1 MSLFFQHNLVLVLI
15 LFNSESFLFVHI
27 CQHQTD
33 VGGQQ
38 VIHLVAK
45 RRLAEQLGA
54 PDQVADGHVEVSVAT
69 GPVGDAGEWMSYQD
83 VLQK

>member
-1 MSLFFQHNLVLVLI
+1 M
-15 LFNSESFLFVHI
+15 FVHI

-38 VIHLVAK
+38 VIHLVSQ

-83 VLQK
+83 VLQKEKNVRGSYQAQVIRAVVLEE

>member
-1 MSLFFQHNLVLVLI
+1 M
-15 LFNSESFLFVHI
+15 FVHI

-38 VIHLVAK
+38 VIHLVPQGC
-45 RRLAEQLGA
+45 LAQQLGA

-69 GPVGDAGEWMSYQD
+69 GPVRNPGEWMSYQD

>member
-38 VIHLVAK
+38 VIHLVAQG
-45 RRLAEQLGA
+45 RLAEQLGA

-69 GPVGDAGEWMSYQD
+69 GPVRNPGEGMSDQNL
-83 VLQK
+83 LQI